1 MIHGMDVQVRE
12 CTEADSEKLAQ
23 FYNKY
28 QYGPIKHGYPL
39 NKQDIKQLFRERKIQ
54 LYLIAEY
61 ENEIIASLLFSSLSG
76 QRAATPDGTWA
87 GFFLIHP
94 EFRSGNIPDKLFAY
108 AIKNLIQQDIK
119 YIDTEVNPEDK
130 VAMALYKRVGL
141 YQTSRSYIDYDGY
154 LNLRSYLPY
163 VINYLLDAFKPIISK
178 SDQDIWLSRGW
189 KTVRGLK
196 SLRSI
201 QSNAITRNGIEV
213 VKYAINLGAKDV
225 NCWVDIKSEK
235 ITEVETEQVRFT
247 SYILEGNN
255 LIVGEKIRIC
265 YVYEHHF
272 PNPIETSITS
282 TIGDDY
288 LIDFKKTFYPNKKYE
303 WEEVITVNKKIEGEL
318 VTKLKAK
325 ELELIVHFGVTIAN
339 PLEVNVANY
348 PKLING
354 KEYACIVNVKNNTLD
369 RLIYKLLIQQGNS
382 KILDFKPL
390 VKHQICVLEPGEIKQ
405 HPILLSPK
413 KIGITNMTFS
423 AVSHQNKSI
432 GDLKT
437 IIPIHAHGK
446 NHVYETE
453 EHLVLENMYIT
464 VQISKSTGC
473 LYIYDLRKQ
482 QLLVKEAWPD
492 LDYPFLNA
500 VKEPKVNEL
509 SWAIKSD
516 SCFEIIHKAT
526 RLKRSIRFLSDKIVQ
541 IKDFAQE
548 GKYIKIY
555 PWCMLYDAKMTVP
568 LKSGLVSKPM
578 VYGEYPYAL
587 HDYEFVNQF
596 DLPSHPDMYERNY
609 TLFESQNINIGFI
622 WKGNIER
629 ILFGLRWMPAVIFT
643 RNDKEKCITKTH
655 YYTLCSRDSK
665 DEVEEI
671 YNDITSHTSK
681 FITNKNPYSIETDQF
696 HIINEN
702 GEFYIY
708 GSLKNLFSS
717 ILKGKLTL
725 VFPQIPYEQHLF
737 IQDIDSISNFDFEFN
752 GKVKWSKAHYATLT
766 YQDDLNGNTITKNIY
781 LFPKGR
787 NELTYNEKKQEYLV
801 QNNVLDIMIKVNQS
815 SKISEFMYKDKEI
828 LKGKSASNS
837 YNFLPGLM
845 IPTVQ
850 SCTSDC
856 REDLS
861 INSIHLKNSANSVV
875 VKENTYRE
883 FIHQIFCQSN
893 ESKVGYTTVFDL
905 PILQVQMKNLQK
917 EKMKASVFHLFWEK
931 KGKTKIKKIY
941 YWQNGEQNT
950 LIPND
955 KQRKIYLDKKVIL
968 ELSNGLYVSILAL
981 SHNTKCFIYEWP
993 KKGIQIGIYDN
1004 QNEFYDADI
1013 RFNIAVGETLLDS
1026 EYFSQILLEGNMT

>member
-1 MIHGMDVQVRE
+1 MIHGIDVQVRE
-12 CTEADSEKLAQ
+12 CTEADSEKLAH

-28 QYGPIKHGYPL
+28 QYGPIKYGYPL

-54 LYLIAEY
+54 LYLIAQY

-76 QRAATPDGTWA
+76 QRAAIPDGTWA

-178 SDQDIWLSRGW
+178 SDQDIWLARGW

-272 PNPIETSITS
+272 PNPIETIITS

-303 WEEVITVNKKIEGEL
+303 WEEVITVNRKIEGEL

-354 KEYACIVNVKNNTLD
+354 KESACIVNVKNNTLD

-390 VKHQICVLEPGEIKQ
+390 VKHQICILEPGEIKQ
-405 HPILLSPK
+405 HPILLNPK
-413 KIGITNMTFS
+413 KIGITNMTIS

-473 LYIYDLRKQ
+473 LYIYDLRRQ

-526 RLKRSIRFLSDKIVQ
+526 RLKRSIRFLSDKIVE

-596 DLPSHPDMYERNY
+596 DLPSHPNMYERNY

-629 ILFGLRWMPAVIFT
+629 IQFGLRWMPAVIFT

-671 YNDITSHTSK
+671 YNDITSHTSNLK
-681 FITNKNPYSIETDQF
+681 SNKILYSIETDQF

-702 GEFYIY
+702 GEFHIH
-708 GSLKNLFSS
+708 GSLKNLFPS

-725 VFPQIPYEQHLF
+725 FFPQIPYVQHLF
-737 IQDIDSISNFDFEFN
+737 IQDIDSISNFDFEFS
-752 GKVKWSKAHYATLT
+752 GKVNCSKAHYAIIT
-766 YQDDLNGNTITKNIY
+766 YQDEFNRSAITKKIY

-787 NELTYNEKKQEYLV
+787 NKLTYSEKKQEYLV
-801 QNNVLDIMIKVNQS
+801 QNNVLNIKIKASQD
-815 SKISEFMYKDKEI
+815 SKIIEFMYKNKEI
-828 LKGKSASNS
+828 LKERSVLNS

-850 SCTSDC
+850 SCTPDC

-950 LIPND
+950 LLPND
-955 KQRKIYLDKKVIL
+955 KQRKIYVDNKVIL

>member
-1 MIHGMDVQVRE
+1 
-12 CTEADSEKLAQ
+12 C
-23 FYNKY
+23 
-28 QYGPIKHGYPL
+28 
-39 NKQDIKQLFRERKIQ
+39 
-54 LYLIAEY
+54 
-61 ENEIIASLLFSSLSG
+61 II
-76 QRAATPDGTWA
+76 
-87 GFFLIHP
+87 
-94 EFRSGNIPDKLFAY
+94 
-108 AIKNLIQQDIK
+108 
-119 YIDTEVNPEDK
+119 
-130 VAMALYKRVGL
+130 
-141 YQTSRSYIDYDGY
+141 
-154 LNLRSYLPY
+154 
-163 VINYLLDAFKPIISK
+163 
-178 SDQDIWLSRGW
+178 
-189 KTVRGLK
+189 
-196 SLRSI
+196 
-201 QSNAITRNGIEV
+201 
-213 VKYAINLGAKDV
+213 
-225 NCWVDIKSEK
+225 
-235 ITEVETEQVRFT
+235 
-247 SYILEGNN
+247 
-255 LIVGEKIRIC
+255 
-265 YVYEHHF
+265 
-272 PNPIETSITS
+272 
-282 TIGDDY
+282 
-288 LIDFKKTFYPNKKYE
+288 
-303 WEEVITVNKKIEGEL
+303 
-318 VTKLKAK
+318 
-325 ELELIVHFGVTIAN
+325 
-339 PLEVNVANY
+339 
-348 PKLING
+348 
-354 KEYACIVNVKNNTLD
+354 
-369 RLIYKLLIQQGNS
+369 
-382 KILDFKPL
+382 
-390 VKHQICVLEPGEIKQ
+390 EPGEIKI
-405 HPILLSPK
+405 HPILLNPK
-413 KIGITNMTFS
+413 KIGITNMIFS

-432 GDLKT
+432 GELKT
-437 IIPIHAHGK
+437 IIPIHAHGR

-453 EHLVLENMYIT
+453 EYLVLENMYIT
-464 VQISKSTGC
+464 VQISKITGC

-516 SCFEIIHKAT
+516 SCFEIIIHKAT

-541 IKDFAQE
+541 IKDFAKE

-609 TLFESQNINIGFI
+609 TLFESQKINIGFI

-681 FITNKNPYSIETDQF
+681 FISNKIPYSIETDQF

-702 GEFYIY
+702 GEFYIH

-815 SKISEFMYKDKEI
+815 SKITEFMYKDKEI
-828 LKGKSASNS
+828 LKGKSALNS

-850 SCTSDC
+850 SCTPDC

-893 ESKVGYTTVFDL
+893 ESKVRYTTVFDL

>member
-354 KEYACIVNVKNNTLD
+354 KESACIVNVKNNTLD

-681 FITNKNPYSIETDQF
+681 FITNKIPYSIETDQF

-981 SHNTKCFIYEWP
+981 SNNTKCFIYEWP

>member
-1 MIHGMDVQVRE
+1 MIHGIDVQVRE
-12 CTEADSEKLAQ
+12 CTEADSEKLAH

-28 QYGPIKHGYPL
+28 QYGPIKYGYPL

-76 QRAATPDGTWA
+76 QRAAIPDGTWA

-178 SDQDIWLSRGW
+178 SDQDIWLDRGW

-303 WEEVITVNKKIEGEL
+303 WEEVITVNRKIEGEL

-354 KEYACIVNVKNNTLD
+354 KESACIVNVKNNTLD

-390 VKHQICVLEPGEIKQ
+390 VKHQICILEPGEIKQ
-405 HPILLSPK
+405 HPILLNPK
-413 KIGITNMTFS
+413 KIGITHMTIS

-473 LYIYDLRKQ
+473 LYIYDLRRQ

-526 RLKRSIRFLSDKIVQ
+526 RLKRSIRFLSDKIVE

-555 PWCMLYDAKMTVP
+555 PWCMLYDAKMTVT

-596 DLPSHPDMYERNY
+596 DLPSHPNMYERNY

-629 ILFGLRWMPAVIFT
+629 IQFGLRWMPAVIFT

-671 YNDITSHTSK
+671 YNDITSHTSNLK
-681 FITNKNPYSIETDQF
+681 SNKILYSIETDQF

-702 GEFYIY
+702 GEFHIH
-708 GSLKNLFSS
+708 GSLKNLFPT

-725 VFPQIPYEQHLF
+725 FFPQIPYVQHLF
-737 IQDIDSISNFDFEFN
+737 IQDIDSISNFDFEFS
-752 GKVKWSKAHYATLT
+752 GKVNCSKAHYAIIT
-766 YQDDLNGNTITKNIY
+766 YQDEFNRSAITKKIY

-787 NELTYNEKKQEYLV
+787 NKLTYSEKKQEYLV
-801 QNNVLDIMIKVNQS
+801 QNNVLNIKIKASQD
-815 SKISEFMYKDKEI
+815 SKIIEFMYKNKEI
-828 LKGKSASNS
+828 LKERSVLNS

-850 SCTSDC
+850 SCTPDC

-950 LIPND
+950 LLPND
-955 KQRKIYLDKKVIL
+955 KQRKIYVDNKVIL

>member
-1 MIHGMDVQVRE
+1 MDVQVRE

-681 FITNKNPYSIETDQF
+681 FITNKIPYSIETDQF

>member
-1 MIHGMDVQVRE
+1 MIHGIDVQVRE
-12 CTEADSEKLAQ
+12 CTEADSEKLAH

-28 QYGPIKHGYPL
+28 QYGPIKYGYPL

-76 QRAATPDGTWA
+76 QRAAIPDGTWA

-178 SDQDIWLSRGW
+178 SDQDIWLARGW

-303 WEEVITVNKKIEGEL
+303 WEEVITVNRKIEGEL

-354 KEYACIVNVKNNTLD
+354 KESACIVNVKNNTLD

-390 VKHQICVLEPGEIKQ
+390 VKHQICILEPGEIKQ
-405 HPILLSPK
+405 HPILLNPK
-413 KIGITNMTFS
+413 KIGITNMTIS

-473 LYIYDLRKQ
+473 LYIYDLRRQ

-526 RLKRSIRFLSDKIVQ
+526 RLKRSIRFLSDKIVE

-596 DLPSHPDMYERNY
+596 DLPSHPNMYERNY

-629 ILFGLRWMPAVIFT
+629 IQFGLRWMPAVIFT

-671 YNDITSHTSK
+671 YNDITSHTSNLK
-681 FITNKNPYSIETDQF
+681 SNKILYSIETDQF

-702 GEFYIY
+702 GEFHIH
-708 GSLKNLFSS
+708 GSLKNLFPS

-725 VFPQIPYEQHLF
+725 FFPQIPYVQHLF
-737 IQDIDSISNFDFEFN
+737 IQDIDSISNFDFEFS
-752 GKVKWSKAHYATLT
+752 GKVNCSKAHYAIIT
-766 YQDDLNGNTITKNIY
+766 YQDEFNRSAITKKIY

-787 NELTYNEKKQEYLV
+787 NKLTYSEKKQEYLV
-801 QNNVLDIMIKVNQS
+801 QNNVLNIKIKASQD
-815 SKISEFMYKDKEI
+815 SKIIEFMYKNKEI
-828 LKGKSASNS
+828 LKERSVLNS

-850 SCTSDC
+850 SCTPDC

-950 LIPND
+950 LLPND
-955 KQRKIYLDKKVIL
+955 KQRKIYVDNKVIL

>member
-1 MIHGMDVQVRE
+1 MIHGIDVQVRE

-28 QYGPIKHGYPL
+28 QYGPIKYGYPL

-76 QRAATPDGTWA
+76 QRAAIPDGTWA

-178 SDQDIWLSRGW
+178 SDQDIWLARGW

-303 WEEVITVNKKIEGEL
+303 WEEVITVNRKIEGEL

-354 KEYACIVNVKNNTLD
+354 KESACIVNVKNNTLD

-390 VKHQICVLEPGEIKQ
+390 VKHQICILEPGEIKQ
-405 HPILLSPK
+405 HPILLNPK
-413 KIGITNMTFS
+413 KIGITNMTIS

-473 LYIYDLRKQ
+473 LYIYDLRRQ

-526 RLKRSIRFLSDKIVQ
+526 RLKRSIRFLSDKIVE

-596 DLPSHPDMYERNY
+596 DLPSHPNMYERNY
-609 TLFESQNINIGFI
+609 TLLESQNINIGFI

-629 ILFGLRWMPAVIFT
+629 IQFGLRWMPAVIFT

-671 YNDITSHTSK
+671 YNDITSHTSNL
-681 FITNKNPYSIETDQF
+681 ISNKILYSIETDQF

-702 GEFYIY
+702 GEFHIH
-708 GSLKNLFSS
+708 GSLKNLFPS

-725 VFPQIPYEQHLF
+725 FFPQIPYVQHLF
-737 IQDIDSISNFDFEFN
+737 IQDIDSISNFDFEFS
-752 GKVKWSKAHYATLT
+752 GKVNCSKAHYAIIT
-766 YQDDLNGNTITKNIY
+766 YQDEFNRSAITKKIY

-787 NELTYNEKKQEYLV
+787 NKLTYSEKKQEYLV
-801 QNNVLDIMIKVNQS
+801 QNNVLNIKIKASQD
-815 SKISEFMYKDKEI
+815 SKIIEFMYKNKEI
-828 LKGKSASNS
+828 LKERSVLNS

-850 SCTSDC
+850 SCTPDC

-1004 QNEFYDADI
+1004 QNEYYDADI

>member
-12 CTEADSEKLAQ
+12 CTEADSEKLAH

-28 QYGPIKHGYPL
+28 QYGPIKYGYPL

-76 QRAATPDGTWA
+76 QRAATSDGTWA

-141 YQTSRSYIDYDGY
+141 YQTSRSYIDYDSY

-255 LIVGEKIRIC
+255 LIVGEKIHIC
-265 YVYEHHF
+265 YVYENHF
-272 PNPIETSITS
+272 SNPIEASITS
-282 TIGDDY
+282 KIGDDY
-288 LIDFKKTFYPNKKYE
+288 LIDLKKTFYPNKKYE
-303 WEEVITVNKKIEGEL
+303 WEEVITVTKEIEGEL

-325 ELELIVHFGVTIAN
+325 ELELTVHFGVTIAN
-339 PLEVNVANY
+339 PLEVNVANH

-354 KEYACIVNVKNNTLD
+354 KESACIVNVKNNSLD
-369 RLIYKLLIQQGNS
+369 RLIYKLFIQQGNP

-390 VKHQICVLEPGEIKQ
+390 EKHQICIIEPGEIKI
-405 HPILLSPK
+405 HPILLNPK
-413 KIGITNMTFS
+413 KIGITNMIFS

-432 GDLKT
+432 GELKT
-437 IIPIHAHGK
+437 IIPIHAHGR

-453 EHLVLENMYIT
+453 EYLVLENMYIT

-541 IKDFAQE
+541 IKDFAKE

-681 FITNKNPYSIETDQF
+681 FISNKIPYSIETDQF

-702 GEFYIY
+702 GEFYIH

-801 QNNVLDIMIKVNQS
+801 QNNVLDIMIKVKQS
-815 SKISEFMYKDKEI
+815 SKITEFMYKDKEI
-828 LKGKSASNS
+828 LKGKSALNS

-850 SCTSDC
+850 SCTPDC

-893 ESKVGYTTVFDL
+893 ESKVRYTTVFDL
-905 PILQVQMKNLQK
+905 PILQVQMKNQQK

>member
-1 MIHGMDVQVRE
+1 MIHGIDVQVRE
-12 CTEADSEKLAQ
+12 CTEADSEKLAH

-28 QYGPIKHGYPL
+28 QYGPIKYGYPL

-76 QRAATPDGTWA
+76 QRAAIPDGTWA

-178 SDQDIWLSRGW
+178 SDQDIWLARGW

-303 WEEVITVNKKIEGEL
+303 WEEVITVNRKIEGEL

-354 KEYACIVNVKNNTLD
+354 KESACIVNVKNNTLD
-369 RLIYKLLIQQGNS
+369 RLIYKLLIQHGNS

-390 VKHQICVLEPGEIKQ
+390 VKHQICILEPGEIKQ
-405 HPILLSPK
+405 HPILLNPK
-413 KIGITNMTFS
+413 KIGITNMTIS

-473 LYIYDLRKQ
+473 LYIYDLRRQ

-526 RLKRSIRFLSDKIVQ
+526 RLKRSIRFLSEKIVE

-596 DLPSHPDMYERNY
+596 DLPSHPNMYERNY

-629 ILFGLRWMPAVIFT
+629 IQFGLRWMPAVIFT

-671 YNDITSHTSK
+671 YNDITSHTSNLK
-681 FITNKNPYSIETDQF
+681 SNKILYSIETDQF

-702 GEFYIY
+702 GEFHIH
-708 GSLKNLFSS
+708 GSLKNLFPS

-725 VFPQIPYEQHLF
+725 FFPQIPYVQHLF
-737 IQDIDSISNFDFEFN
+737 IQDIDSISNFDFEFS
-752 GKVKWSKAHYATLT
+752 GKVNCSKAHYAIIT
-766 YQDDLNGNTITKNIY
+766 YQDEFNRSAITKKIY

-787 NELTYNEKKQEYLV
+787 NKLTYSEKKQEYLV
-801 QNNVLDIMIKVNQS
+801 QNNVLNIKIKASQD
-815 SKISEFMYKDKEI
+815 SKIIEFMYKNKEI
-828 LKGKSASNS
+828 LKERSVLNS

-850 SCTSDC
+850 SCTPDC

-950 LIPND
+950 LLPND
-955 KQRKIYLDKKVIL
+955 KQRKIYVDNKVIL

>member
-1 MIHGMDVQVRE
+1 MIHGIDVQVRE
-12 CTEADSEKLAQ
+12 CTEADSEKLAH

-28 QYGPIKHGYPL
+28 QYGPIKYGYPL

-76 QRAATPDGTWA
+76 QRAAIPDGTWA

-178 SDQDIWLSRGW
+178 SDQDIWLARGW

-303 WEEVITVNKKIEGEL
+303 WEEVITVNRKIEGEL

-354 KEYACIVNVKNNTLD
+354 KESACIVNVKNNTLD

-390 VKHQICVLEPGEIKQ
+390 VKHQICILEPGEIKQ
-405 HPILLSPK
+405 HPILLNPK
-413 KIGITNMTFS
+413 KIGITNMTIS

-473 LYIYDLRKQ
+473 LYIYDLRRQ

-526 RLKRSIRFLSDKIVQ
+526 RLKRSIRFLSDKIVE

-596 DLPSHPDMYERNY
+596 DLPSHPNMYERHY

-629 ILFGLRWMPAVIFT
+629 IQFGLRWMPAVIFT

-671 YNDITSHTSK
+671 YNDITSHTSNLK
-681 FITNKNPYSIETDQF
+681 SNKILYSIETDQF

-702 GEFYIY
+702 GEFHIH
-708 GSLKNLFSS
+708 GSLKNLFPS

-725 VFPQIPYEQHLF
+725 FFPQIPYVQHLF
-737 IQDIDSISNFDFEFN
+737 IQDIDSISNFDFEFS
-752 GKVKWSKAHYATLT
+752 GKVNCSKAHYAIIT
-766 YQDDLNGNTITKNIY
+766 YQDEFNRSAITKKIY

-787 NELTYNEKKQEYLV
+787 NKLTYSEKKQEYLV
-801 QNNVLDIMIKVNQS
+801 QNNVLNIKIKASQD
-815 SKISEFMYKDKEI
+815 SKIIEFMYKNKEI
-828 LKGKSASNS
+828 LKERSVLNS

-850 SCTSDC
+850 SCTPDC

-950 LIPND
+950 LLPND
-955 KQRKIYLDKKVIL
+955 KQRKIYVDNKVIL
-968 ELSNGLYVSILAL
+968 ELSNGLYLSILAL

>member
-1 MIHGMDVQVRE
+1 MIHGIDVQVRE
-12 CTEADSEKLAQ
+12 CTEADSEKLAH

-28 QYGPIKHGYPL
+28 QYGPIKYGYPL

-76 QRAATPDGTWA
+76 QRAAIPDGTWA

-178 SDQDIWLSRGW
+178 SDQDIWLARGW

-303 WEEVITVNKKIEGEL
+303 WEEVITVNRKIEGEL

-354 KEYACIVNVKNNTLD
+354 KESACIVNVKNNTLD

-390 VKHQICVLEPGEIKQ
+390 VKHQICILEPGEIKQ
-405 HPILLSPK
+405 HPILLNPK
-413 KIGITNMTFS
+413 KIGITNMTIS

-473 LYIYDLRKQ
+473 LYIYDLRRQ

-526 RLKRSIRFLSDKIVQ
+526 RLKRSIRFLSEKIVE

-596 DLPSHPDMYERNY
+596 DLPSHPNMYERNY

-629 ILFGLRWMPAVIFT
+629 IQFGLRWMPAVIFT

-671 YNDITSHTSK
+671 YNDITSHTSNLK
-681 FITNKNPYSIETDQF
+681 SNKILYSIKTDQF

-702 GEFYIY
+702 GEFHIH
-708 GSLKNLFSS
+708 GSLKNLFPS

-725 VFPQIPYEQHLF
+725 FFPQIPYVQHLF
-737 IQDIDSISNFDFEFN
+737 IQDIDSISNFDFEFS
-752 GKVKWSKAHYATLT
+752 GKVNCSKAHYAIIT
-766 YQDDLNGNTITKNIY
+766 YQDEFNRSAITKKIY

-787 NELTYNEKKQEYLV
+787 NKLTYSEKKQEYLV
-801 QNNVLDIMIKVNQS
+801 QNNVLNIKIKASQD
-815 SKISEFMYKDKEI
+815 SKIIEFMYKNKEI
-828 LKGKSASNS
+828 LKERSVLNS

-850 SCTSDC
+850 SCTPDC

-950 LIPND
+950 LLPND
-955 KQRKIYLDKKVIL
+955 KQRKIYVDNKVIL

-981 SHNTKCFIYEWP
+981 SLNTKCFIYEWP